1 MIGRL
6 STSETMQVYL
16 RAVGP
21 LGVPGLHFSRNK
33 SLGRY
38 SAIRH
43 EFVIPGPRLRENT
56 CGAED
61 VAALQPAEVMISIA
75 VKRPEHFRE
84 IYQADLKRVA

>member
-6 STSETMQVYL
+6 SMSETMQVYL

-21 LGVPGLHFSRNK
+21 LSVPGLHFSRNK
-33 SLGRY
+33 SL

-61 VAALQPAEVMISIA
+61 VAVLQPAAVMISIA